1 MLTFRLSLSLSLFVI
16 LTVFEILVQYA
27 EQHDWAHATLATLP
41 SRKNVQLKQE

>member
-1 MLTFRLSLSLSLFVI
+1 MR
-16 LTVFEILVQYA
+16 TVFEILVQYA